1 MSLMKQ
7 ARKRILAK
15 TDIEDLH
22 FHDLRH
28 ESISR
33 FIDGGLSVPEVA
45 AISGH
50 RDSRSLLRYA
60 HPSPEKLREKF
71 MNLEGLTEINK
82 RHVNNAVPTVL
93 KMNIH
98 FRNLLQNSNRNNN
111 EIHPRN
117 SEPETMM
124 IPELKESKP
133 WKILRE
139 LSDPFLLDEED
150 IETFH

>member
-1 MSLMKQ
+1 
-7 ARKRILAK
+7 
-15 TDIEDLH
+15 
-22 FHDLRH
+22 
-28 ESISR
+28 
-33 FIDGGLSVPEVA
+33 
-45 AISGH
+45 
-50 RDSRSLLRYA
+50 
-60 HPSPEKLREKF
+60 
-71 MNLEGLTEINK
+71 MNLEGRTEINK